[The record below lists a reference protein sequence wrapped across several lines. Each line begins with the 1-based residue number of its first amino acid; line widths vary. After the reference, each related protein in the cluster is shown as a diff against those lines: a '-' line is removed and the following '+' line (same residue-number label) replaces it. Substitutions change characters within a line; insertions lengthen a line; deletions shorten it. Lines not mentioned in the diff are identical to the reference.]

1 MITDSITG
9 GMKYATLNEDDADT
23 MAWGNVH
30 DKTGDNE
37 AAALAG
43 EIARDAATLAR
54 YALAILWEVVEG
66 PGKITQTDEQEIHE
80 YAGAL
85 RLSLE
90 EYARHRPIEPG
101 AVEH

>member
-1 MITDSITG
+1 MITNSMIG
-9 GMKYATLNEDDADT
+9 GIKYAALNEDDADA

-30 DKTGDNE
+30 DKAGDNQ

-43 EIARDAATLAR
+43 QIARDAATLAR

-85 RLSLE
+85 RHSLE
-90 EYARHRPIEPG
+90 EYKRHRP
-101 AVEH
+101 VNH